1 MKVLFILFFLIVLAV
16 PYNFVLSADEFW
28 CVCGSNNET
37 CKSYTTQ
44 ADLDA
49 KCTGSCLK
57 QKTKPVSCQ
66 TPASGSTSSTP
77 ASSNPNLQTVKLDN
91 PIGANAGTDIEVT
104 TILGNI
110 VNSALGIMGGLVL
123 LMIVWG
129 GFTWLTGMGNP
140 EKIKAGTNTITWA
153 VLGAVVVLG
162 SYFLLN
168 LVLKALSGG
177 L

>member
-1 MKVLFILFFLIVLAV
+1 MKKIFGLIFAIILFLPISRVSA
-16 PYNFVLSADEFW
+16 ADEYW
-28 CVCGSNNET
+28 CMC
-37 CKSYTTQ
+37 TTPPPT
-44 ADLDA
+44 
-49 KCTGSCLK
+49 KCTQYQTKAELVNSCPKDCSQQISNTCATAAQPGS
-57 QKTKPVSCQ
+57 KP
-66 TPASGSTSSTP
+66 SSDP
-77 ASSNPNLQTVKLDN
+77 SLQTVKLDN
-91 PIGANAGTDIEVT
+91 PIGSNTGSDTEIT

-110 VNSALGIMGGLVL
+110 ITAALGIMGGLVL

-168 LVLKALSGG
+168 LVLKAISGG